1 MDLWPHDSWPCQPMI
16 WAREW
21 QLWDVIRFPL
31 QIASMLLFLCSPK
44 LLTSQSLSLEIG
56 VPYSMTS
63 VNGAWTRSFEGRV
76 ICSTVYLQFI
86 LTWFKIFLSTSV
98 SPLVTAL
105 VLVSMVS
112 GPFSCAGCCSILLT
126 HPSAWWSDCVLS
138 ITDVK
143 LWSLPGYLNHPSWWQ
158 CLWEHYDASNLSD
171 QLSEITE
178 VIVKPSSCLT
188 Y

>member
-21 QLWDVIRFPL
+21 QLWDVICFPL